1 MKKGHYQK
9 LESKELKLV
18 NEFLN
23 DTVENLK
30 LNLIKRNNQIY
41 HLNSDINLDNLNVLN
56 YGVKIGEIDKRFIP
70 NHHFFKV
77 FGKYCK
83 IKLELKL
90 DDINVLKYL
99 RGEQL
104 DIELDK
110 GYGVIMID
118 GLSLGGFKSVDGVLK
133 NLYPKGLRN
142 F

>member
-1 MKKGHYQK
+1 
-9 LESKELKLV
+9 
-18 NEFLN
+18 
-23 DTVENLK
+23 
-30 LNLIKRNNQIY
+30 
-41 HLNSDINLDNLNVLN
+41 
-56 YGVKIGEIDKRFIP
+56 P

-83 IKLELKL
+83 NKLVLTL
-90 DDINVLKYL
+90 DDKNVEKYL

-104 DIELDK
+104 DIELPK

-118 GLSLGGFKSVDGVLK
+118 GLSLGGFKSSDGVLK